1 MATQASTPTTAG
13 GHPDI
18 SWRGNISLEERE
30 ALVRESAYY
39 QYVQRGCADGHDL
52 EDWLAAEAYIDRGSP
67 EWEPVEL
74 AEFEMQES
82 GVHGPRE
89 DDDLKRI
96 VKQHPQKAI
105 PQVESVEPQEAPPN
119 E

>member
-1 MATQASTPTTAG
+1 MATQASTHINVG

-18 SWRGNISLEERE
+18 TWRGNISLEERE
-30 ALVRESAYY
+30 AMIRESAYY
-39 QYVQRGCADGHDL
+39 QYMQRGYVPGHDL
-52 EDWLAAEAYIDRGSP
+52 EDWLAAEAAIDRGSP

-74 AEFEMQES
+74 AEFEVQES
-82 GVHGPRE
+82 GSHGARE
-89 DDDLKRI
+89 DDDLKRM

-105 PQVESVEPQEAPPN
+105 PQVESVEPQEAPRN